1 MAGTLTTS
9 ELLAKEV
16 AFLDERKRSLD
27 TAIKASESRLKDVRA
42 GFDLAEVQA
51 KQDLDNLKIEQEKKR
66 AALQDL
72 VGPLQGQIDALR
84 LQVLSEQNKLEAI
97 KKSSLTILDD
107 RQKQLATLDAAIAT
121 KQKALDSVTGA
132 LNSLKTQVGAL

>member
-1 MAGTLTTS
+1 MDMAATLTTS

-27 TAIKASESRLKDVRA
+27 TAIKASESRLRDVRA

-51 KQDLDNLKIEQEKKR
+51 RQDLENLQIEQEKKR

-72 VGPLQGQIDALR
+72 VAPLQGQIDALR
-84 LQVLSEQNKLEAI
+84 NQVTSEQNKLEAV
-97 KKSSLTILDD
+97 KKSSLIILDE
-107 RQKQLATLDAAIAT
+107 RQKQVAA
-121 KQKALDSVTGA
+121 
-132 LNSLKTQVGAL
+132 